1 MANQKPKII
10 VVLSTV
16 VLTVAILVSAV
27 LIMNRYER
35 DSDETIQPATDTEI
49 VSVDGVDYVPKK
61 GITTFLVVGLDADSN
76 GQDSAEVHKQADFI
90 VLFILDSENR
100 NIRAVHINRDT
111 VTEMNLLALDGSKA
125 GTSKQPIALAYAEGD
140 GREMSC
146 KNTAAAVSNL
156 LLGTKIDY
164 FASFTMDTVSAINDS
179 VGGISVTVEDDMTSV
194 DPSFEKGKTVTLF
207 GEKALKFVRARGGL
221 EDSSN
226 IKRMTR
232 QRQYL
237 INLFSTVRDKLKTD
251 DNFVIDLFP
260 KISDGIITNCS
271 LNRMDSILDKSS
283 GYAFTGFT
291 DIEGESTIGEKF
303 MEFHPDRAALEK
315 TVVELFYKKKQD

>member
-1 MANQKPKII
+1 MSSRKIKVTVAFLAVALI
-10 VVLSTV
+10 VAVAVSVVLVLNKTEEKLETEKNTV
-16 VLTVAILVSAV
+16 VDTNVVSFNGSEYV
-27 LIMNRYER
+27 LNEDI
-35 DSDETIQPATDTEI
+35 S
-49 VSVDGVDYVPKK
+49 
-61 GITTFLVVGLDADSN
+61 TFLVIGLDA
-76 GQDSAEVHKQADFI
+76 ATEVGKENTEQKQADFI
-90 VLFILDSENR
+90 LLFVIDSK
-100 NIRAVHINRDT
+100 AKKVSALHINRDT
-111 VTEMNLLALDGSKA
+111 VTDVNLLALDGSRINTVKE
-125 GTSKQPIALAYAEGD
+125 PIALAYSEGD
-140 GREMSC
+140 GRMISC
-146 KNTAAAVSNL
+146 RNTADAVSNF
-156 LLGTKIDY
+156 LLGVKIDNY
-164 FASFTMDTVSAINDS
+164 ASFTMDTVSAINDS
-179 VGGISVTVEDDMTSV
+179 AGGVSVTVEDDMTSI

-207 GEKALKFVRARGGL
+207 GEKALQFVRARGGL

-237 INLFSTVRDKLKTD
+237 INLFSTIRDKLKTD

-291 DIEGESTIGEKF
+291 DIEGESAIGEKF